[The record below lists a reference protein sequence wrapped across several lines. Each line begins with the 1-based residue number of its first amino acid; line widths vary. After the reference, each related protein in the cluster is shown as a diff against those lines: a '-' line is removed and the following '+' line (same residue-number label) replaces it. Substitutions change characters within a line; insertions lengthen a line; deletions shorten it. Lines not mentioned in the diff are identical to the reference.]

1 MNFNDS
7 VLQQQKVYGNGK
19 RLLGDT
25 VEEAFDLINRAV
37 TTPPSFESQEITGVP
52 MLTLFM
58 DYLEAPQGQS
68 FFYNPKINAHLKN
81 ILKVY
86 AKLLESENSLEY
98 IEGWISGEALQY
110 WNPK

>member
-37 TTPPSFESQEITGVP
+37 TTPPSFESQDMIGIPVFS
-52 MLTLFM
+52 LFL

-68 FFYNPKINAHLKN
+68 FF
-81 ILKVY
+81 
-86 AKLLESENSLEY
+86 
-98 IEGWISGEALQY
+98 
-110 WNPK
+110 